1 VRSFRDLRELFG
13 LPHRE
18 GTSVEHELRERDL
31 LVGQD
36 EPRELLGAVPGGLL
50 MTLGQSLQQ
59 LPRSCHESATPIL
72 ADLGSLLFYWAR
84 HRRFELLTYGSGGR
98 RSIQLS

>member
-1 VRSFRDLRELFG
+1 VA
-13 LPHRE
+13 PI
-18 GTSVEHELRERDL
+18 EHELGKRDL

-36 EPRELLGAVPGGLL
+36 ELRELLGALPSGVL
-50 MTLGQSLQQ
+50 MALGHGLQQ
-59 LPRSCHESATPIL
+59 PPGSCHESATPIW
-72 ADLGSLLFYWAR
+72 ADLGSLLFYRAR